1 MLGVG
6 AAGPLSGPRVAP
18 MAGPPA
24 AATSWSGPAGSVSAA
39 ERDAWAVL
47 ASVDGLG
54 PVGLAALA
62 AHLGGPQEV
71 LSEAARPGAVD
82 RLVATPPQEREAG
95 RAGRRP
101 IDENVAAAI
110 VNVVQNRDAIL
121 EGLRRLGIDV
131 VTLEESTYPPRL
143 AAVALPPHVLFL
155 TGSVAAL
162 SRSRAVAV
170 VGTRRATTIGRAT
183 AARIARALVFA
194 DATVVSG
201 LAYGIDGA
209 AHEATLRAGGVTV
222 AVIGGGHSWIG
233 PRGHLRMADSIVAAG
248 GAVISEYA
256 PDVQPTQGT
265 FPRRNRII
273 SGLTSATVVV
283 EAPASSGAL
292 ITASWAMEQGR
303 ECFVVPG
310 SIDAQASAGCLALL
324 RESAGPARIVAGIPQ
339 LIADLG
345 FAGRA
350 EDDRDG
356 AARSRQ
362 VAAAA
367 IQGLGVAEQAVA
379 RELIAGRLT
388 VDEVVATTGFA
399 VATVL
404 ATLALL
410 ERRGLVTGR
419 YGRYRPDGALLGVAA
434 MPRPR

>member
-6 AAGPLSGPRVAP
+6 AAGPIPGPV
-18 MAGPPA
+18 AGPTA
-24 AATSWSGPAGSVSAA
+24 APSPWDGQAGGVSAE

-62 AHLGGPQEV
+62 AGYGGPEAILV
-71 LSEAARPGAVD
+71 DAARPGAVG
-82 RLVATPPQEREAG
+82 RLVATPPLERDDG
-95 RAGRRP
+95 RPGRRP

-110 VNVVQNRDAIL
+110 VSVIQRRGAIL

-131 VTLEESTYPPRL
+131 VTVEESTYPPRL
-143 AAVALPPHVLFL
+143 AAVELPPYVLFV
-155 TGSVAAL
+155 TGSVAAM

-170 VGTRRATTIGRAT
+170 VGTRRATTGGRAT

-209 AHEATLRAGGVTV
+209 AHEATLRAGGITV
-222 AVIGGGHSWIG
+222 AVVGGGHKWIG
-233 PRGHLRMADSIVAAG
+233 PRAHSRMADSILAAG
-248 GAVISEYA
+248 GAVVSEYA

-273 SGLTSATVVV
+273 SGLASATVVV

-303 ECFVVPG
+303 DCFVVPG
-310 SIDAQASAGCLALL
+310 SIDAPASAGCLALL
-324 RESAGPARIVAGIPQ
+324 REVGGEARIVAGIPQ

-345 FAGRA
+345 FAGPA
-350 EDDRDG
+350 EDERDG

-367 IQGLGVAEQAVA
+367 VQGLGITEQAVA
-379 RELIAGRLT
+379 QELIAGRRT

-419 YGRYRPDGALLGVAA
+419 YGRYRPDGALLGVVARA
-434 MPRPR
+434 RPR

>member
-6 AAGPLSGPRVAP
+6 AAGPLSGPGGGPV
-18 MAGPPA
+18 AGPPA
-24 AATSWSGPAGSVSAA
+24 APRPWDGPAGGVFTA

-47 ASVDGLG
+47 ACVDGLG

-62 AHLGGPQEV
+62 AHLGGPEEV
-71 LSEAARPGAVD
+71 LVDAARQGAVG
-82 RLVATPPQEREAG
+82 RLVATPPQERDDG
-95 RAGRRP
+95 RPARRP
-101 IDENVAAAI
+101 IDENVATAI
-110 VNVVQNRDAIL
+110 VNVVQRRAAIL

-131 VTLEESTYPPRL
+131 VTVEESTYPPRL

-170 VGTRRATTIGRAT
+170 VGTRRATTSGRAT
-183 AARIARALVFA
+183 AARIAHALVFA

-233 PRGHLRMADSIVAAG
+233 PRAHLRMADSIVAAG

-324 RESAGPARIVAGIPQ
+324 RESGDVARIVAGIPQ

-345 FAGRA
+345 FAGPA
-350 EDDRDG
+350 EDERDG

-367 IQGLGVAEQAVA
+367 VQGLGIAEQAVA
-379 RELIAGRLT
+379 RELIAGRRT

-404 ATLALL
+404 ATLTLL

-419 YGRYRPDGALLGVAA
+419 YGRYRPDGALLGVVA